1 MLYFKALNRLRWR
14 DLFEEASVHLKQKV
28 AQWVLFG
35 GIDMKKAVSLMM
47 AAAMTMGLAACGS
60 SASTD
65 TAASTADAAST
76 TEAAESTADSAAAA
90 DGKVYNVGICQL
102 VQHEALDAAT
112 QGFKDALVEKL
123 GEGNVKFDEQNAS
136 GDSANC
142 ATIVNGFVSNG
153 VDLILANATAPLQ
166 AAAQAT
172 ADIPVLGT
180 SITDYATALDI
191 SDWTGT
197 VGNNI
202 SGTSD
207 LAPLDQQA
215 AMIKELFPDAKSV
228 GLLYCSAEP
237 NSVYQCDVIE
247 GYLTEEGYTVARY
260 AFTDTNDVTSVAQS
274 AADNSDVIYI
284 PTDNTA
290 ASNTE
295 AIANVVLPAQ
305 VPVVAGEEGICSGC
319 GAATLS
325 ISYYDL
331 GYATGEMAAK
341 ILAEGA
347 DISTMP
353 VEFAPNVTKKYNA
366 ANCEALGITPP
377 DDYVAI
383 G

>member
-1 MLYFKALNRLRWR
+1 
-14 DLFEEASVHLKQKV
+14 
-28 AQWVLFG
+28 
-35 GIDMKKAVSLMM
+35 MKKAVSLMM

-60 SASTD
+60 TASTD
-65 TAASTADAAST
+65 TAASAADTASS
-76 TEAAESTADSAAAA
+76 TEAAASTADSTAAA
-90 DGKVYNVGICQL
+90 DGKVYNIGICQL

-123 GEGNVKFDEQNAS
+123 GEGSVKFDEQNAS

-215 AMIKELFPDAKSV
+215 AMIQELFPDAKSV

-260 AFTDTNDVTSVAQS
+260 AFTDTNDVTSVAQT

-290 ASNTE
+290 ASCTE
-295 AIANVVLPAQ
+295 TIGSIVRSAKT
-305 VPVVAGEEGICSGC
+305 PVVAGEQGICVGC
-319 GAATLS
+319 GIATLS

-331 GYATGEMAAK
+331 GYKTGEMAAQ
-341 ILAEGA
+341 ILKGEA
-347 DISTMP
+347 DISQMP
-353 VEFAPNVTKKYNA
+353 IEYANASKLYNA
-366 ANCEALGITPP
+366 DMCQELGITVPEG
-377 DDYVAI
+377 YTALE

>member
-1 MLYFKALNRLRWR
+1 
-14 DLFEEASVHLKQKV
+14 
-28 AQWVLFG
+28 
-35 GIDMKKAVSLMM
+35 
-47 AAAMTMGLAACGS
+47 MGLAACGS
-60 SASTD
+60 TASTD
-65 TAASTADAAST
+65 TAASAADTASS
-76 TEAAESTADSAAAA
+76 TEAAASTADSTAAA
-90 DGKVYNVGICQL
+90 DGKVYNIGICQL

-123 GEGNVKFDEQNAS
+123 GEGSVKFDEQNAS

-215 AMIKELFPDAKSV
+215 AMIQELFPDAKSV

-260 AFTDTNDVTSVAQS
+260 AFTDTNDVTSVAQT

-295 AIANVVLPAQ
+295 AIANVLVPAG
-305 VPVVAGEEGICSGC
+305 VPAICGEEGICKGC
-319 GAATLS
+319 GVATLS

-331 GYATGEMAAK
+331 GVTTGKMAAK
-341 ILAEGA
+341 ILTGEA
-347 DISTMP
+347 DISEMP
-353 VEFAPNVTKKYNA
+353 IEFTEATPKYNA
-366 ANCEALGITPP
+366 SMCETLGIEPLEGYT
-377 DDYVAI
+377 AI
-383 G
+383 EE